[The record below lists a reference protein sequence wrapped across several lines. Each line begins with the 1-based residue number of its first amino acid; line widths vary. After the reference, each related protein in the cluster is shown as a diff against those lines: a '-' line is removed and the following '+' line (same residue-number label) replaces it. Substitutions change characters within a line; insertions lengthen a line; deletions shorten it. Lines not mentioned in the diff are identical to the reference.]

1 MGDVQADTTI
11 RVVSGAV
18 TTLRG
23 VKAFWTYTVLRV
35 LLFVAT
41 AAVVFGIWLAVA
53 GSAQILPVLVIA
65 FLLSGVASYFLL
77 NPQRSAFA
85 RQVDERAHRAAEK
98 FEEMRAKED
107 VD

>member
-1 MGDVQADTTI
+1 M
-11 RVVSGAV
+11 R
-18 TTLRG
+18 
-23 VKAFWTYTVLRV
+23 AFWTYTVLRV

-41 AAVVFGIWLAVA
+41 AAVVFGIWLLVA
-53 GSAQILPVLVIA
+53 GEANLMWVLIVA
-65 FLLSGVASYFLL
+65 FLISGVLSYFLL

-85 RQVDERAHRAAEK
+85 SQVDERAHRAAEK

>member
-1 MGDVQADTTI
+1 MQADPAI
-11 RVVSGAV
+11 RALVGAL

-23 VKAFWTYTVLRV
+23 VKAFWTYTTLRV
-35 LLFVAT
+35 LLFLAT
-41 AAVVFGIWLAVA
+41 AAVVCGVWLAIA
-53 GSAQILPVLVIA
+53 GSAPIMWVLVVA
-65 FLLSGVASYFLL
+65 FLVSGIASYFLL
-77 NPQRSAFA
+77 NPQRTAFA

>member
-1 MGDVQADTTI
+1 VGAVQADPAI
-11 RVVSGAV
+11 RAVSGAL

-23 VKAFWTYTVLRV
+23 VKAFWTYTALRV

-41 AAVVFGIWLAVA
+41 AAVVFGIWLAIA
-53 GSAQILPVLVIA
+53 GSAPIMWVLVVG
-65 FLLSGVASYFLL
+65 FLISGVASLFLL
-77 NPQRSAFA
+77 NPQRTAFA

-107 VD
+107 VE

>member
-1 MGDVQADTTI
+1 MQADPAI
-11 RVVSGAV
+11 RALVGPL

-23 VKAFWTYTVLRV
+23 VKAFWTYTTLRV
-35 LLFVAT
+35 LLFLAT
-41 AAVVFGIWLAVA
+41 AAVVFGIWLAIA
-53 GSAQILPVLVIA
+53 GSAPIMWVLVVA
-65 FLLSGVASYFLL
+65 FLVSGIASYFLL
-77 NPQRSAFA
+77 NPQRTAFA

>member
-1 MGDVQADTTI
+1 MQADPAI
-11 RVVSGAV
+11 RALVGAL

-35 LLFVAT
+35 MLFVAT
-41 AAVVFGIWLAVA
+41 AALVFGIWLAIA
-53 GSAQILPVLVIA
+53 GSAPIMWVLVVA
-65 FLLSGVASYFLL
+65 FLVSGIASYFLL
-77 NPQRSAFA
+77 NPQRTAFA

>member
-1 MGDVQADTTI
+1 MQEDTRI
-11 RVVSGAV
+11 RVRSGAL
-18 TTLRG
+18 TTLSG
-23 VKAFWTYTVLRV
+23 VKAFWTYTALRV

-41 AAVVFGIWLAVA
+41 AAVVFGIWLAIS

-65 FLLSGVASYFLL
+65 CLLSGIASYSLL
-77 NPQRSAFA
+77 DPQRSAFA
-85 RQVDERAHRAAEK
+85 RQVDERAHRAAQK

>member
-1 MGDVQADTTI
+1 MQADPAI
-11 RVVSGAV
+11 RALFPAV

-23 VKAFWTYTVLRV
+23 VKAFWIYTTLRV

-41 AAVVFGIWLAVA
+41 AAVVFGIWLAIS

-65 FLLSGVASYFLL
+65 FLLSGIASYFLL
-77 NPQRSAFA
+77 DPQRSAFA
-85 RQVDERAHRAAEK
+85 RQVDERAHRAAQK

>member
-1 MGDVQADTTI
+1 MGDVQEDTTI
-11 RVVSGAV
+11 RVVSRGL
-18 TTLRG
+18 TTLSG

-41 AAVVFGIWLAVA
+41 AAVVFGIWLAIA
-53 GSAQILPVLVIA
+53 GSAPIMWVLVIA
-65 FLLSGVASYFLL
+65 FLVSGIASYFLL
-77 NPQRSAFA
+77 NPQRTAFA

-107 VD
+107 ID

>member
-1 MGDVQADTTI
+1 MGDVWVDTTI
-11 RVVSGAV
+11 RVVTGAL
-18 TTLRG
+18 TTLIG
-23 VKAFWTYTVLRV
+23 VKAFWVYTVLRV

-41 AAVVFGIWLAVA
+41 AAVVFGIWLAIA
-53 GSAQILPVLVIA
+53 GSAPIMWVLVIA
-65 FLLSGVASYFLL
+65 FLVSGVASYFLL
-77 NPQRSAFA
+77 DPQRTAFA

>member
-1 MGDVQADTTI
+1 MGDVQADP
-11 RVVSGAV
+11 RFGRSSGPL

-23 VKAFWTYTVLRV
+23 VKAFWTYTALRV

-41 AAVVFGIWLAVA
+41 AAVVFGIWLAIA
-53 GSAQILPVLVIA
+53 GSAPIMWVLVIA
-65 FLLSGVASYFLL
+65 FLVSGIASYFLL
-77 NPQRSAFA
+77 NPQRTAFA

>member
-1 MGDVQADTTI
+1 V
-11 RVVSGAV
+11 R
-18 TTLRG
+18 
-23 VKAFWTYTVLRV
+23 AFWTYTAMRV

-41 AAVVFGIWLAVA
+41 AAVVFGAWVLVS
-53 GSAQILPVLVIA
+53 GSAPIMWVLIIA
-65 FLLSGVASYFLL
+65 FLVSGVASLFLL
-77 NPQRSAFA
+77 NPQRTAFA

>member
-1 MGDVQADTTI
+1 
-11 RVVSGAV
+11 
-18 TTLRG
+18 
-23 VKAFWTYTVLRV
+23 VKAFWLYTSLRI
-35 LLFVAT
+35 LLFIAS
-41 AAVVFGIWLAVA
+41 AAVVFGIWLAIA
-53 GSAQILPVLVIA
+53 GTAPIMWVLVIA
-65 FLLSGVASYFLL
+65 FLVSGVASLFLL